1 MVADDN
7 LETEVKIPVTD
18 LDHVRMALQRARAI
32 VAMPMAR
39 EVNFLLDMDD
49 GRLREQGCLLRLR
62 QHGDRR
68 LLTFKGPATYRGAVK
83 ERPEHETTIGE
94 LERTREIFEKLGYA
108 VFMKYEKDREEWV
121 LDKYAVVLDRTPMGF
136 FVEIEGPA
144 EGLGKI
150 ADLLGLQTSAAVQ
163 GSYVSLWLEHRARHP
178 ELDLPNDMVFPR

>member
-1 MVADDN
+1 MADDN

-68 LLTFKGPATYRGAVK
+68 LLT
-83 ERPEHETTIGE
+83 
-94 LERTREIFEKLGYA
+94 
-108 VFMKYEKDREEWV
+108 
-121 LDKYAVVLDRTPMGF
+121 
-136 FVEIEGPA
+136 
-144 EGLGKI
+144 
-150 ADLLGLQTSAAVQ
+150 
-163 GSYVSLWLEHRARHP
+163 
-178 ELDLPNDMVFPR
+178 